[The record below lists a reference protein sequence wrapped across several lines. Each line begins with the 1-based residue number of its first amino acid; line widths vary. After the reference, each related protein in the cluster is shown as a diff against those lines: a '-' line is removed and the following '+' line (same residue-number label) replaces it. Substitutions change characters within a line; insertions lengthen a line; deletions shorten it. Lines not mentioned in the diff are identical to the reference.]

1 MADNAQPQR
10 RHPRPSF
17 ADGRRRKLSLNSPP
31 PLLAPLTRAQPTT
44 DHCRP
49 VLAITHPAE
58 CTTCLVRSDP
68 SLAREYPMQNSD
80 LDSDKKVNPLQIA
93 ILIFTL
99 IVLGALTADTISH
112 LPPQVSTL
120 IHWLDTMACIVF
132 FADFC
137 VRFFRAKS
145 KRAFIKWGWIDL
157 LASIPYLPGLRY
169 ARLVRV
175 LRVIRLLRGIRSVHR
190 VLQMLFQQKAK
201 TGAASLVLMA
211 FLLVAFSSVSILICE
226 QHSDGTIKSAE
237 DAIWWSV
244 TTVTTVGYGDKV
256 PVTTEGR
263 ILAMA
268 LMIAGV
274 GMFGGLSGL
283 VASIFL
289 SESDRRSSETREVLA
304 RLDALHVKLDAL
316 SRAGGRPP
324 GALKDIDAHERK

>member
-1 MADNAQPQR
+1 MQDSN
-10 RHPRPSF
+10 
-17 ADGRRRKLSLNSPP
+17 LNS
-31 PLLAPLTRAQPTT
+31 
-44 DHCRP
+44 D
-49 VLAITHPAE
+49 
-58 CTTCLVRSDP
+58 
-68 SLAREYPMQNSD
+68 N
-80 LDSDKKVNPLQIA
+80 KVNASQIA
-93 ILIFTL
+93 ILVLTL
-99 IVLGALTADTISH
+99 VVLGALTADSIWH
-112 LPPQVSTL
+112 LPPQISTL
-120 IHWLDTMACIVF
+120 IHWLDTTACAVF
-132 FADFC
+132 FTDFC

-190 VLQMLFQQKAK
+190 VVQMLFQQKAQ
-201 TGAASLVLMA
+201 TGAASLALMA
-211 FLLVAFSSVSILICE
+211 FLLLAFSSVSILICE
-226 QHSDGTIKSAE
+226 QHSGSTIQSAE

-256 PVTTEGR
+256 PITTEGR

-289 SESDRRSSETREVLA
+289 SESDRKSSETREILA
-304 RLDALHVKLDAL
+304 RLEALHVRLDALTRDTVQ
-316 SRAGGRPP
+316 PNP
-324 GALKDIDAHERK
+324 

>member
-1 MADNAQPQR
+1 MQDSN
-10 RHPRPSF
+10 
-17 ADGRRRKLSLNSPP
+17 LN
-31 PLLAPLTRAQPTT
+31 
-44 DHCRP
+44 
-49 VLAITHPAE
+49 
-58 CTTCLVRSDP
+58 
-68 SLAREYPMQNSD
+68 N
-80 LDSDKKVNPLQIA
+80 DSKVNAFQIA
-93 ILIFTL
+93 ILFFTL
-99 IVLGALTADTISH
+99 IVLGALAADTICH

-120 IHWLDTMACIVF
+120 IHWLDTTACVVF
-132 FADFC
+132 FTDFC

-145 KRAFIKWGWIDL
+145 KRTFLKWGWIDL
-157 LASIPYLPGLRY
+157 LASIPYMPGLRY
-169 ARLVRV
+169 ARLLRV
-175 LRVIRLLRGIRSVHR
+175 LRVIRLLRGIRSVYR
-190 VLQMLFQQKAK
+190 VAQMLFQQKAQ

-226 QHSDGTIKSAE
+226 QHGDGNIKSAE

-289 SESDRRSSETREVLA
+289 SESERKSSETREILA
-304 RLDALHVKLDAL
+304 RLDALHLKLDAL
-316 SRAGGRPP
+316 SGRP
-324 GALKDIDAHERK
+324 RQV